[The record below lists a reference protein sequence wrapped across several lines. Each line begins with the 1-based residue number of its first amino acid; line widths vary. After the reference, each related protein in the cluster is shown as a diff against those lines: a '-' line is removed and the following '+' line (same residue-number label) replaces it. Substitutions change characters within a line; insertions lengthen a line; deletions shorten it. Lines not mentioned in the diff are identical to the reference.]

1 MPRYHPF
8 VGNINP
14 ISQREGNLL
23 YWLKDA
29 CRCQVLVILVL
40 NKVILEKN

>member
-29 CRCQVLVILVL
+29 CRWISGFENFSPEQGDP
-40 NKVILEKN
+40 